1 MGNMCGGGFGDLERP
16 PSRSNMSLFAII
28 ELVIM
33 GVLAIFCLVELIN
46 LFKNDS
52 SLNNVDT
59 ILRIIVDFLIVI
71 GLCLIVYGL
80 FCAMSPSPI
89 RSGILCYLL
98 AALISLVVIIYY
110 FVQGSG
116 ITFYQF
122 VYAVFLL
129 FLAYFLWR
137 QSGHL

>member
-1 MGNMCGGGFGDLERP
+1 MGNMCGGGCGDLERP

-33 GVLAIFCLVELIN
+33 GVLAIICLVELIDIFN
-46 LFKNDS
+46 SNQ
-52 SLNNVDT
+52 SLSNVFL
-59 ILRIIVDFLIVI
+59 ILRIISDILIVV

-80 FCAMSPSPI
+80 FCAMNPSPI
-89 RSGILCYLL
+89 RSGILCYLI
-98 AALISLVVIIYY
+98 AALISLVVIVYNFIE
-110 FVQGSG
+110 SS
-116 ITFYQF
+116 ITAYQF
-122 VYAVFLL
+122 FYAVFLL

>member
-1 MGNMCGGGFGDLERP
+1 MGNMCGGGCGDLERP

-46 LFKNDS
+46 LFKSDARMND
-52 SLNNVDT
+52 VMT
-59 ILRIIVDFLIVI
+59 ILKIIVDILIVV

-98 AALISLVVIIYY
+98 AALISLVVIVYCLINGG
-110 FVQGSG
+110 VK
-116 ITFYQF
+116 FYQF
-122 VYAVFLL
+122 VYAIFLL